1 MLALFPELVPST
13 RKQRI
18 NKWELELPRQTHWK
32 EPTFDAIGVGGAAQ
46 GRHYIGEEARDSAVV
61 MQTTKDWA
69 DNVNSLLTRLRLDGW
84 DLTGTRWSLDDV
96 YDHMMHRY
104 GIKWAQSYTPALDN
118 NRERIKDGI
127 AVAYIR
133 SAIENGVP
141 IFPEEFTLED
151 LAVIRENRKVWA
163 AQYANNPLD
172 EEFLE
177 FRAKW
182 LKFYNLAP
190 NGDIIVFEG
199 EKGRRRI
206 RPYDLDRVIL
216 VDPSMGEDD
225 DADETGIVVTGTDN
239 KHNIFVLETIKKRLK
254 PPELIRELFRLYTK
268 YWPRL
273 ISIEKVNFSGTYHYW
288 FQEEC
293 NRLKVYPSIY
303 EYRVGRKQKMKRV
316 RGLANFG
323 AAGQIYC
330 LEGMHDLREEWERF
344 GVIKKYHLLDAFA
357 QGPEVWIKGNDAK
370 EVESRETAVQIAQDH
385 RSEITGY

>member
-1 MLALFPELVPST
+1 
-13 RKQRI
+13 
-18 NKWELELPRQTHWK
+18 
-32 EPTFDAIGVGGAAQ
+32 
-46 GRHYIGEEARDSAVV
+46 
-61 MQTTKDWA
+61 
-69 DNVNSLLTRLRLDGW
+69 
-84 DLTGTRWSLDDV
+84 
-96 YDHMMHRY
+96 
-104 GIKWAQSYTPALDN
+104 
-118 NRERIKDGI
+118 
-127 AVAYIR
+127 
-133 SAIENGVP
+133 
-141 IFPEEFTLED
+141 
-151 LAVIRENRKVWA
+151 
-163 AQYANNPLD
+163 
-172 EEFLE
+172 
-177 FRAKW
+177 
-182 LKFYNLAP
+182 
-190 NGDIIVFEG
+190 
-199 EKGRRRI
+199 
-206 RPYDLDRVIL
+206 
-216 VDPSMGEDD
+216 MGEDD

-239 KHNIFVLETIKKRLK
+239 KHNIFVLETI
-254 PPELIRELFRLYTK
+254 LYTK